1 MAHYQ
6 SLDDRRPASWS
17 LRLSMA
23 ANILL
28 LALIGY
34 LVVTDQSP
42 ENISLGIVRSSPS
55 MATSRFSPAT
65 ASLARD
71 VRVNAKS
78 KKGDRLMVTLECT
91 EAREQGKMPSR
102 YTTTKNR
109 KNTPE
114 RLEMKKYNKFLRRH
128 TVHREI
134 KKSK

>member
-34 LVVTDQSP
+34 LV
-42 ENISLGIVRSSPS
+42 
-55 MATSRFSPAT
+55 
-65 ASLARD
+65 ARD

-102 YTTTKNR
+102 YTTTKVR
-109 KNTPE
+109 IVP
-114 RLEMKKYNKFLRRH
+114 MP
-128 TVHREI
+128 
-134 KKSK
+134 